1 MTVETCGMSCRA
13 RELDILD
20 MASVVW
26 LTIAPA
32 PVAIGSSNAATS
44 TPARTH
50 NPNIFNSTPLRT
62 PAPIIKCPP
71 GSTTDRRS
79 KRPPGI
85 RLTVHRPAGEHPV
98 DDRNSGPIRH
108 LLLCTASQFVD
119 ITSAVPA
126 DDAPNGPADPNTTT
140 VTIGIT
146 TLGDQPS
153 RSRGGEMTDPF
164 LDSLAT
170 ALAGQAATALGAAG
184 KAALTKVRELIQRRS
199 ERDPETKAALEA
211 AEQSADQPQITALAE
226 RLDQVC
232 AEDAEFAEQLRAE
245 GAEVHN
251 AISAVKGGVVN
262 LNHGQ
267 VKNLVQTREF
277 NGNITFN

>member
-1 MTVETCGMSCRA
+1 
-13 RELDILD
+13 
-20 MASVVW
+20 
-26 LTIAPA
+26 
-32 PVAIGSSNAATS
+32 
-44 TPARTH
+44 
-50 NPNIFNSTPLRT
+50 
-62 PAPIIKCPP
+62 
-71 GSTTDRRS
+71 
-79 KRPPGI
+79 
-85 RLTVHRPAGEHPV
+85 
-98 DDRNSGPIRH
+98 
-108 LLLCTASQFVD
+108 
-119 ITSAVPA
+119 
-126 DDAPNGPADPNTTT
+126 
-140 VTIGIT
+140 
-146 TLGDQPS
+146 
-153 RSRGGEMTDPF
+153 MTDPF